1 MPLSERRLSYG
12 FPRRVHDRC
21 GHSRLWFKPGPEY
34 PPWRRGSPYM
44 VDEPGVDTDRRATE
58 FAQHANL
65 AWVAGVL
72 HERRDVILKRW
83 LEAAQAQSFHEG
95 KPERAV
101 ADHIPTLFDSIMAVL
116 RNSAAPWLEPSPV
129 LQDPAVLGAARD
141 HARVRFA
148 QGFEPADVVTEFR
161 LLRQE
166 IGRALRHHVSDQ
178 APASDVL
185 AAELLV
191 HDALDGAIGLALTA
205 LSRHIEEVRQDFLAT
220 TLHDIAQPLATIKGR
235 VQLAARQLGR
245 SDPKLPEAVAGLQAV
260 GEEVDRLT
268 RMLGSLAD
276 ASRLALGEFQLRTS
290 AVALSEI
297 VLAAIERLPSDQ
309 SQRIELRVEAED
321 EIVGDWDRDLLER
334 VLDNVLSNAI
344 KYSPPG
350 SPIEISLREQ
360 ATGYALLAVH
370 DRGMGLSSE
379 DLEQVFERYRRA
391 PAAVE
396 GGVSGQGLGLYL
408 ARGVVEAHTGRM
420 WLESPGPG
428 FGTTVFV
435 RLPCRVRA
443 VASQST

>member
-1 MPLSERRLSYG
+1 
-12 FPRRVHDRC
+12 
-21 GHSRLWFKPGPEY
+21 
-34 PPWRRGSPYM
+34 
-44 VDEPGVDTDRRATE
+44 
-58 FAQHANL
+58 
-65 AWVAGVL
+65 VAGVL
-72 HERRDVILKRW
+72 ADRRDVILQTW
-83 LEAAQAQSFHEG
+83 LQAAQAQPFHEG

-116 RNSAAPWLEPSPV
+116 QNSAAPWLEPSPA
-129 LQDPAVLGAARD
+129 LDDPAVLAAARD

-166 IGRALRHHVSDQ
+166 IGRALRYHVSDQ
-178 APASDVL
+178 APASDIL

-191 HDALDGAIGLALTA
+191 HDALDGAIGVGLAA

-245 SDPKLPEAVAGLQAV
+245 SDPKLNEAVAGLQGV

-268 RMLGSLAD
+268 RILGALAD

-290 AVALSEI
+290 AVVLREI
-297 VLAAIERLPSDQ
+297 VLAAIARLPSDQ
-309 SQRIELRVEAED
+309 SQRMELQVDAED
-321 EIVGDWDRDLLER
+321 EIVGEWDRDLLER

-344 KYSPPG
+344 KYSPPET
-350 SPIEISLREQ
+350 PIEISLRAQ
-360 ATGYALLAVH
+360 TPGHAVLTVH
-370 DRGMGLSSE
+370 DHGMGLSSE
-379 DLEQVFERYRRA
+379 DLERVFERYQRA

-396 GGVSGQGLGLYL
+396 GGVRGQGLGLYL
-408 ARGVVEAHTGRM
+408 ARGVVAAHTGRM

-435 RLPCRVRA
+435 RLPCRVHA
-443 VASQST
+443 VASQTK

>member
-1 MPLSERRLSYG
+1 
-12 FPRRVHDRC
+12 
-21 GHSRLWFKPGPEY
+21 
-34 PPWRRGSPYM
+34 M
-44 VDEPGVDTDRRATE
+44 VDEPRVDTDRRASE

-65 AWVAGVL
+65 GWVAGVL
-72 HERRDVILKRW
+72 RERRDAILKKW
-83 LEAAQAQSFHEG
+83 LESAQAQSFHQG

-101 ADHIPTLFDSIMAVL
+101 ADHIPTLFDCIITVL
-116 RNSAAPWLEPSPV
+116 HDSAAPWREPSPM
-129 LQDPAVLGAARD
+129 LEDAAVLAAARD

-148 QGFEPADVVTEFR
+148 QGLEPADVVTEFR

-166 IGRALRHHVSDQ
+166 IGRALRVHVSDQ
-178 APASDVL
+178 APASDIL

-205 LSRHIEEVRQDFLAT
+205 LGRHVEEVRQDFLAT

-235 VQLAARQLGR
+235 VQLAVRQLGR
-245 SDPKLPEAVAGLQAV
+245 AESQLPSALASLHGVAD
-260 GEEVDRLT
+260 EVDRLT
-268 RMLGSLAD
+268 RMLGGLAD
-276 ASRLALGEFQLRTS
+276 ASRLALGEFQIRASNVDLR
-290 AVALSEI
+290 EI
-297 VLAAIERLPSDQ
+297 VLAAIARLASDQ
-309 SQRIELRVEAED
+309 SQRIELRVDAED
-321 EIVGDWDRDLLER
+321 EVVGEWDRDLLER

-344 KYSPPG
+344 KYSPPET
-350 SPIEISLREQ
+350 PIEISLRAQ
-360 ATGYALLAVH
+360 TDGFALLAVH
-370 DRGMGLSSE
+370 DYGMGLSGE

-435 RLPCRVRA
+435 RLPYKIQA
-443 VASQST
+443 VARRTA